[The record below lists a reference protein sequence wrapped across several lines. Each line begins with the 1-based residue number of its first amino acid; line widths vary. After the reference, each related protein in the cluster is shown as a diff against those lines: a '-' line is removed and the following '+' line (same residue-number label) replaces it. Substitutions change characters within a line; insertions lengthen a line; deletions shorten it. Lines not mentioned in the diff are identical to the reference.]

1 LELAVSKDGSDLRC
15 RFTSLSPDF
24 ADTYHDAAARWV
36 NVLKLGPQYG
46 ENDNLALTLPT
57 SFGDGDAPRLRLGDR
72 LK

>member
-1 LELAVSKDGSDLRC
+1 MELAVSKDGSDLRC

-46 ENDNLALTLPT
+46 ENETLH
-57 SFGDGDAPRLRLGDR
+57 
-72 LK
+72 